1 MKLETTAKAII
12 EANITQI
19 QIHTEVKD
27 NYEVNKG
34 TVELAKIL
42 NKLSGKKKPRDKE
55 IIIIRVRGKSRAEC
69 IIELE

>member
-42 NKLSGKKKPRDKE
+42 NKLSGKKKTERERDHNNK
-55 IIIIRVRGKSRAEC
+55 GKRQISC
-69 IIELE
+69 